1 MSARAPSA
9 AMARA
14 ALAAWRTGRRPT
26 GDPDLSGQDFRTE
39 FNTDAKIIA
48 IVRSRNVGGGLGS

>member
-1 MSARAPSA
+1 
-9 AMARA
+9 MARA